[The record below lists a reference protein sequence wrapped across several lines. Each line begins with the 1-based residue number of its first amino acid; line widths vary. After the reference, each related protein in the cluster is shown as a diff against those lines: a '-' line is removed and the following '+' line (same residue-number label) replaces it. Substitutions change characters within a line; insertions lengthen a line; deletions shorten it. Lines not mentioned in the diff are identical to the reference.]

1 MTTIN
6 TADDLLSLLR
16 ENQEFREAVRK
27 AILTEELL
35 ALPAVFSAFASEIR
49 GEIKE
54 VRGEIKRV
62 DSEIR
67 GELKE
72 IRGDITEMRGDIT
85 EMRGD
90 ITEIRGELKEIRG
103 DITEMRGDIKRI
115 ENKQD
120 GHTNDIGELKG
131 IGLETK
137 LYNRGPSYVATLL
150 SVHDVQRIRVAEK
163 DDNSREFNEDIR
175 EALRGGTITFEEYD
189 RVLRTDMIV
198 GALRVGALNPVY
210 TAIEASY
217 SVTRNDIRKV
227 NETAGIL
234 GRVFPDAEIHSALC
248 YMNIASFVE
257 HEANQQGIHLLAVR
271 HLE

>member
-6 TADDLLSLLR
+6 TTDDLLSLLQ

-35 ALPAVFSAFASEIR
+35 ALPAVFNAFASE
-49 GEIKE
+49 
-54 VRGEIKRV
+54 
-62 DSEIR
+62 
-67 GELKE
+67 
-72 IRGDITEMRGDIT
+72 T
-85 EMRGD
+85 
-90 ITEIRGELKEIRG
+90 
-103 DITEMRGDIKRI
+103 RGDIKRL
-115 ENKQD
+115 NDAQD
-120 GHTNDIGELKG
+120 RHTNDIGELKG

-137 LYNRGPSYVATLL
+137 LYNRGASYVATLL
-150 SVHDVQRIRVAEK
+150 SVYDIQRIRVAEK

-175 EALRGGTITFEEYD
+175 NALRSGAITMDEYD

>member
-1 MTTIN
+1 MH
-6 TADDLLSLLR
+6 
-16 ENQEFREAVRK
+16 
-27 AILTEELL
+27 
-35 ALPAVFSAFASEIR
+35 
-49 GEIKE
+49 
-54 VRGEIKRV
+54 
-62 DSEIR
+62 
-67 GELKE
+67 
-72 IRGDITEMRGDIT
+72 
-85 EMRGD
+85 
-90 ITEIRGELKEIRG
+90 
-103 DITEMRGDIKRI
+103 GDIKRI
-115 ENKQD
+115 ESKQD

-175 EALRGGTITFEEYD
+175 EALRSGTITFDEYD

-217 SVTRNDIRKV
+217 SVTRDDIRKV

-234 GRVFPDAEIHSALC
+234 RRVFPDAEIHSALC

-257 HEANQQGIHLLAVR
+257 HEANQQEVHLLAVR

>member
-62 DSEIR
+62 ASEIR
-67 GELKE
+67 GELTE
-72 IRGDITEMRGDIT
+72 IRGD
-85 EMRGD
+85 
-90 ITEIRGELKEIRG
+90 L
-103 DITEMRGDIKRI
+103 KRI
-115 ENKQD
+115 ESKQD

-175 EALRGGTITFEEYD
+175 EALRSGTITFEGYD

-198 GALRVGALNPVY
+198 DALRVGALNPVY

-217 SVTRNDIRKV
+217 SVTRDDIRKV

-257 HEANQQGIHLLAVR
+257 HEANQKGIHLLAVR

>member
-62 DSEIR
+62 DWDIR
-67 GELKE
+67 GEL
-72 IRGDITEMRGDIT
+72 TEM
-85 EMRGD
+85 
-90 ITEIRGELKEIRG
+90 RG

-175 EALRGGTITFEEYD
+175 EALRSGTITFDEYD

-217 SVTRNDIRKV
+217 SVTRDDIRKV

-234 GRVFPDAEIHSALC
+234 RRVFPDAEIHSALC

-257 HEANQQGIHLLAVR
+257 HEANQQEVHLLAVR

>member
-62 DSEIR
+62 DS
-67 GELKE
+67 
-72 IRGDITEMRGDIT
+72 
-85 EMRGD
+85 
-90 ITEIRGELKEIRG
+90 EIRGELKEIRG

-175 EALRGGTITFEEYD
+175 EALRSGTITFDEYD

-217 SVTRNDIRKV
+217 SVTRDDIRKV

-234 GRVFPDAEIHSALC
+234 RRVFPDAEIHSALC

-257 HEANQQGIHLLAVR
+257 HEANQQEVHLLAVR

>member
-1 MTTIN
+1 M
-6 TADDLLSLLR
+6 
-16 ENQEFREAVRK
+16 RK

-90 ITEIRGELKEIRG
+90 ITEMRG
-103 DITEMRGDIKRI
+103 DITEMRGDIKSI

-175 EALRGGTITFEEYD
+175 EALRSGTITFDEYD

-217 SVTRNDIRKV
+217 SVTRDDIRKV

-234 GRVFPDAEIHSALC
+234 RRVFPDAEIHSALC

-257 HEANQQGIHLLAVR
+257 HEANQQEVHLLAVR

>member
-67 GELKE
+67 GEL
-72 IRGDITEMRGDIT
+72 
-85 EMRGD
+85 
-90 ITEIRGELKEIRG
+90 TEI
-103 DITEMRGDIKRI
+103 RGDIKRI
-115 ENKQD
+115 ESKQD

-175 EALRGGTITFEEYD
+175 EALRSGTITFDEYD

-217 SVTRNDIRKV
+217 SVTRDDIRKV

-234 GRVFPDAEIHSALC
+234 RRVFPDAEIHSALC

-257 HEANQQGIHLLAVR
+257 HEANQQEVHLLAVR

>member
-54 VRGEIKRV
+54 VRGEIKRG
-62 DSEIR
+62 DSEIRGELKEIRGELKEIR

-72 IRGDITEMRGDIT
+72 IRGDITEM
-85 EMRGD
+85 
-90 ITEIRGELKEIRG
+90 RG

-227 NETAGIL
+227 NETAGHL

>member
-67 GELKE
+67 GELTE

-90 ITEIRGELKEIRG
+90 I
-103 DITEMRGDIKRI
+103 KRI
-115 ENKQD
+115 ESKQD

-175 EALRGGTITFEEYD
+175 EALRSGTITFDEYD

-217 SVTRNDIRKV
+217 SVTRDDIRKV

-234 GRVFPDAEIHSALC
+234 RRVFPDAEIHSALC

-257 HEANQQGIHLLAVR
+257 HEANQQEVHLLAVR

>member
-72 IRGDITEMRGDIT
+72 IRGDITEMRGDI
-85 EMRGD
+85 
-90 ITEIRGELKEIRG
+90 
-103 DITEMRGDIKRI
+103 KRI
-115 ENKQD
+115 ESKQD

-175 EALRGGTITFEEYD
+175 EALRSGTITFEEYD

-198 GALRVGALNPVY
+198 DALRVGALNPVY

-217 SVTRNDIRKV
+217 SVTRDDIRKV

-257 HEANQQGIHLLAVR
+257 HEANQKGIHLLAVR

>member
-72 IRGDITEMRGDIT
+72 M
-85 EMRGD
+85 
-90 ITEIRGELKEIRG
+90 RG

-175 EALRGGTITFEEYD
+175 EALRSGTITFDEYD

-217 SVTRNDIRKV
+217 SVTRDDIRKV

-234 GRVFPDAEIHSALC
+234 RRVFPDAEIHSALC

-257 HEANQQGIHLLAVR
+257 HEANQQEVHLLAVR

>member
-67 GELKE
+67 GELTE
-72 IRGDITEMRGDIT
+72 IRGDITEMH
-85 EMRGD
+85 
-90 ITEIRGELKEIRG
+90 
-103 DITEMRGDIKRI
+103 GDIKRI
-115 ENKQD
+115 ESKQD

-175 EALRGGTITFEEYD
+175 EALRSGTITFDEYD

-217 SVTRNDIRKV
+217 SVTRDDIRKV

-234 GRVFPDAEIHSALC
+234 RRVFPDAEIHSALC

-257 HEANQQGIHLLAVR
+257 HEANQQEVHLLAVR

>member
-1 MTTIN
+1 
-6 TADDLLSLLR
+6 
-16 ENQEFREAVRK
+16 
-27 AILTEELL
+27 
-35 ALPAVFSAFASEIR
+35 
-49 GEIKE
+49 
-54 VRGEIKRV
+54 
-62 DSEIR
+62 
-67 GELKE
+67 
-72 IRGDITEMRGDIT
+72 
-85 EMRGD
+85 
-90 ITEIRGELKEIRG
+90 
-103 DITEMRGDIKRI
+103 MRGDIKRI
-115 ENKQD
+115 ESKQD

-175 EALRGGTITFEEYD
+175 EALRSGTITFEEYD

-198 GALRVGALNPVY
+198 DALRVGALNPVY

-217 SVTRNDIRKV
+217 SVTRDDIRKV

-257 HEANQQGIHLLAVR
+257 HEANQKGIHLLAVR

>member
-27 AILTEELL
+27 AILTEKLL

-67 GELKE
+67 GELTE
-72 IRGDITEMRGDIT
+72 IRGDITEMH
-85 EMRGD
+85 
-90 ITEIRGELKEIRG
+90 
-103 DITEMRGDIKRI
+103 GDIKRI
-115 ENKQD
+115 ESKQD

-175 EALRGGTITFEEYD
+175 EALRSGTITFDEYD

-217 SVTRNDIRKV
+217 SVTRDDIRKV

-234 GRVFPDAEIHSALC
+234 RRVFPDAEIHSALC

-257 HEANQQGIHLLAVR
+257 HEANQQEVHLLAVR

>member
-72 IRGDITEMRGDIT
+72 IRGDITDI
-85 EMRGD
+85 
-90 ITEIRGELKEIRG
+90 IRG

-115 ENKQD
+115 EDKQD

-175 EALRGGTITFEEYD
+175 EALRSGTITFEEYD

-198 GALRVGALNPVY
+198 DALRVGALNPVY
-210 TAIEASY
+210 TAIKASY
-217 SVTRNDIRKV
+217 SVTRDDIRKV

-257 HEANQQGIHLLAVR
+257 HEANQKGIHLLAVR